1 MNCVNSVESKKEL
14 HRQGPWSEEKSQSRQ
29 NKKMLEEMAEKAE
42 EAAEKNEKGTLYKI
56 TNTICGKKHKK
67 SVVARTKHGKLLTQ
81 EDEVKG
87 RWEHFNEVLNIP
99 CNVPAETL
107 EEDLQATED
116 LENINPEPPTR
127 EEIWRECKTTK
138 LLA

>member
-1 MNCVNSVESKKEL
+1 MKK
-14 HRQGPWSEEKSQSRQ
+14 RVRADKR
-29 NKKMLEEMAEKAE
+29 KTLEEMAEKAE

-87 RWEHFNEVLNIP
+87 R
-99 CNVPAETL
+99 
-107 EEDLQATED
+107 
-116 LENINPEPPTR
+116 
-127 EEIWRECKTTK
+127 
-138 LLA
+138 

>member
-87 RWEHFNEVLNIP
+87 RWEEHFNEVLNIP

-107 EEDLQATED
+107 EDLQATED
-116 LENINPEPPTR
+116 WILSLQPE
-127 EEIWRECKTTK
+127 KK
-138 LLA
+138 